1 MPYGNLRWA
10 STDIDVTTIPD
21 DSETGYIL
29 EVALGYP
36 KDLHDKHK
44 YLPLLP
50 DNMIPKGS
58 KHSKLV
64 TTLSDKDKYVLHYI
78 YLKLYLQ
85 LGMKIKKIHNVLSF
99 SQSNWLK

>member
-1 MPYGNLRWA
+1 MCLYMPYGNFRWA
-10 STDIDVTTIPD
+10 STDIAVTTIPD

-29 EVALGYP
+29 QVDLGYP

-50 DNMIPKGS
+50 DHIIPKGS

-64 TTLSDKDKYVLHYI
+64 TTLSDKDIRSAIQKFEIVLAA
-78 YLKLYLQ
+78 
-85 LGMKIKKIHNVLSF
+85 GNENKKN
-99 SQSNWLK
+99 SQCVKF